1 MGNFLITPDEIKL
14 VQEALGLS
22 HFEVYLRPTW
32 GSQSPGHR
40 EEIHG
45 DVKQKMAKG
54 YPFSDSSI
62 SHARSLGGYAF
73 TKFDSD
79 HVIQMG
85 FDIEEDSRATDEI
98 ARRICLTPEEFERAP
113 SPASLWSAKE
123 ACFKCLKGIHQPKV
137 VSDLELIDWLS
148 PRSHIETV
156 RLKDPRKFGYSH
168 VLGILLKKS
177 PYTLAFFV
185 SKP

>member
-1 MGNFLITPDEIKL
+1 MGNFLITAEDIVL
-14 VQEALGLS
+14 VREALGLS
-22 HFEVYLRPTW
+22 HLEVYLRPTW
-32 GSQSPGHR
+32 GSQTNGYR

-79 HVIQMG
+79 HVIQLG
-85 FDIEEDSRATDEI
+85 FDLEEDARVTTEI
-98 ARRICLTPEEFERAP
+98 AKRVCLTEEEFTRAP
-113 SPASLWSAKE
+113 SAASLWAAKE
-123 ACFKCLKGIHQPKV
+123 ACFKGLKGQNQPKV
-137 VSDLELIDWLS
+137 VSELELFDWNTAGS
-148 PRSHIETV
+148 QIETV
-156 RLKDPRKFGYSH
+156 RLKDPRKFGYSQ

-177 PYTLAFFV
+177 PYTLAFSV